1 MKVFMVGYMGVGKT
15 TVGKKL
21 AARLGVGFFDLDAI
35 IVERTGLSITE
46 IFERRGEESFRE
58 TERHHL
64 IEVLHKPRFVLALG
78 GGTPAY
84 DDNMDLMLASG
95 TVVHLTLPMPV
106 LISRLRQDKQSRPL
120 LADKADEDL
129 AHYVSRHF
137 ADRQKHYSRAQL
149 EYDASDLTAAR
160 LDRLAENIKAH
171 QPTK

>member
-1 MKVFMVGYMGVGKT
+1 MKVFIIGYMGVGKT

-21 AARLGVGFFDLDAI
+21 AARLGVEFMDLDAI
-35 IVERTGLSITE
+35 IVERTGLSISE
-46 IFERRGEESFRE
+46 IFERHGEASFRE

-95 TVVHLTLPMPV
+95 TVVHLTLHMPV
-106 LISRLRQDKQSRPL
+106 LISRLKQVKHSRPL
-120 LADKADEDL
+120 LANRTDEDMEL
-129 AHYVSRHF
+129 YVTEHF
-137 ADRQKHYSRAQL
+137 ADRQTQYSRAQL

-160 LDRLAENIKAH
+160 LDRLVESIKTH